1 MTVNAETIAKAK
13 ELKAMLKATPRKVQ
27 AQVPAQGTFCQVAF
41 CSDEASLFVEGRAI
55 CTTHN
60 RNYKAMG
67 S

>member
-1 MTVNAETIAKAK
+1 MTNVDMAKVRA
-13 ELKAMLKATPRKVQ
+13 LKAALKNTPRKVKI
-27 AQVPAQGTFCQVAF
+27 QVPAPGTFCQVAF

-60 RNYKAMG
+60 RNYEAMG